1 MTNTKDLERM
11 RAICKALDPDFIE
24 APHFGGVVFKTHA
37 KKIFTSYGDKNGV
50 VVQLEAKHAKE
61 LLADPSFERYA
72 RAKDTVMFDPT
83 EIGWTKARALV
94 AESHRL
100 VVARSKK
107 PTKKTKSKKR

>member
-1 MTNTKDLERM
+1 
-11 RAICKALDPDFIE
+11 
-24 APHFGGVVFKTHA
+24 
-37 KKIFTSYGDKNGV
+37 

-61 LLADPSFERYA
+61 LLEEPSFERYA
-72 RAKDTVMFDPT
+72 RAKDTVMFDPA